1 MNDTREFLTESLL
14 KLSKNRHKRDF
25 ANYLKGFIFEYVFV
39 SNVEWVD
46 DKKLKVYTDFLPF
59 MDENISEAGVDK
71 YFGFIA
77 DNMDNIYVID
87 LNDNIE
93 TRKLCNKLNMRFS
106 VLSREEVEGIVGKEV
121 KNLAE
126 VFKETISKGFNTDF
140 EIEVNVNRAE
150 VFTSETIEFLQSI

>member
-14 KLSKNRHKRDF
+14 KLSKNRNKRDF

-39 SNVEWVD
+39 ANVEWVD

-77 DNMDNIYVID
+77 DNMENIYIID